1 MMMARTASYVPKTN
15 PMPSFSL
22 GFTDSSQEEAATQEG
37 ASTQEAD
44 RAKTP
49 KTANLLEQLEDLVQ
63 KIASSAAKEE
73 SKSPQ
78 IQKETGRESS
88 GKFETPARIN
98 QNTDDMKEKCYIWA
112 TRVKT
117 YADDSTNEFDNLC
130 TLIAQDK
137 YILNRMHL
145 ASLQAGTYIESEI
158 VSVMCLILNQKND
171 KRFQEQVY
179 CLSFDIVVSV
189 TSTNF
194 GCIFCIP

>member
-1 MMMARTASYVPKTN
+1 MMMARTASYVPKTD

-22 GFTDSSQEEAATQEG
+22 GLTDSSQEEAAIPEG
-37 ASTQEAD
+37 ASMQEAD

-49 KTANLLEQLEDLVQ
+49 ETANLLEQIEDLVQ
-63 KIASSAAKEE
+63 KIASNAAKEE

-88 GKFETPARIN
+88 GKFETPAGIN
-98 QNTDDMKEKCYIWA
+98 QNTGDMKEKCYIWW

-117 YADDSTNEFDNLC
+117 YVDGSTNEFDNVC

-145 ASLQAGTYIESEI
+145 ASLQAESYIEAE
-158 VSVMCLILNQKND
+158 VIL
-171 KRFQEQVY
+171 E
-179 CLSFDIVVSV
+179 
-189 TSTNF
+189 
-194 GCIFCIP
+194 